1 MGMVRKVQKIDLFS
15 EVSLIKHSAP
25 KTLSSFHRSIVCFLL
40 TEAGKPVPENSFE
53 VVPIKKK
60 KLPVLTA
67 EELAL
72 GQTLVTSRKRKRDI
86 MDMAWNRYMFNDVDQ
101 VHICYD

>member
-1 MGMVRKVQKIDLFS
+1 M
-15 EVSLIKHSAP
+15 
-25 KTLSSFHRSIVCFLL
+25 
-40 TEAGKPVPENSFE
+40 PENGFE

-60 KLPVLTA
+60 KLPVLNA
-67 EELAL
+67 DELAL

-101 VHICYD
+101 VKTSGSLVISSLLCLSQISWCTSSPSF